1 MNETQLAWRNEA
13 YGYAE
18 RAEAWEEYQAWLD
31 SHPDDGSDSPPVD
44 PEDNFPLPTTDDEP
58 PF

>member
-1 MNETQLAWRNEA
+1 MNDYQLAWRNEC

-18 RAEAWEEYQAWLD
+18 RAEAWEEYLAWLESQPAD
-31 SHPDDGSDSPPVD
+31 FHDSPPD
-44 PEDNFPLPTTDDEP
+44 NPDDNFPLPAIDDEP